1 MTTARFNVRILLIAA
16 AVLAGAL
23 LAAEITFRI
32 IAGER
37 LLYRADGAMEYSPKP
52 NQSVLQ
58 RGVRFETNELGAR
71 SPTVSRE
78 KPEDVFRV
86 LVLGDSVVFGHT
98 NINQVDLA
106 TTHLSTLALGDGRK
120 IEALNISAPSWGPGN
135 LLAWIEANGLL
146 DADAAII
153 VLSSHDLVDD
163 RTFGPPDQR
172 IYPQRQP
179 LFALGDWIARQMS
192 GTGGARSSDPRSP
205 KDARRSL
212 PILIGRLSE
221 APSGACLVVHST
233 TDELFSLKPSAAV
246 GELRDVA
253 VAAGLDVIHA
263 RDLISASDYIDDIH
277 LSAEGQANLA
287 KAMLACPALTGGPL
301 RG

>member
-1 MTTARFNVRILLIAA
+1 VTTARSNVRILLIAA

-23 LAAEITFRI
+23 LAAEVTFRI

-37 LLYRADGAMEYSPKP
+37 LLYRGDDALEYSPEP

-58 RGVRFETNELGAR
+58 RGARFETNELGMR
-71 SPTVSRE
+71 SPPASRE
-78 KPEDVFRV
+78 KPEGVFRV

-98 NINQVDLA
+98 NISQIDLA
-106 TTHLSTLALGDGRK
+106 TTHISTLALGDGRK
-120 IEALNISAPSWGPGN
+120 IEALNVSAPSWGPGN

-146 DADAAII
+146 DADAAIV
-153 VLSSHDLVDD
+153 VLSSHDLDDD
-163 RTFGPPDQR
+163 RTFRPPDGR
-172 IYPQRQP
+172 IYPQQQP
-179 LFALGDWIARQMS
+179 LFALGDWIARQMA
-192 GTGGARSSDPRSP
+192 GTGEASSSDSRSSQ
-205 KDARRSL
+205 DARHSL

-233 TDELFSLKPSAAV
+233 IDELFSLKPSAAV
-246 GELRDVA
+246 SELRDVA

-263 RDLISASDYIDDIH
+263 RDLISSSDYVDSIH
-277 LSAEGQANLA
+277 LSPEGQANLA
-287 KAMLACPALTGGPL
+287 KAMLACPALAGGPL